1 MSTFFR
7 EGGKN
12 MITKANLEIRKAIR
26 EFGLTQWK
34 VADLMGYSEATMLR
48 KLRKELSQ
56 EEKAQI
62 LEIIKQNK
70 ED

>member
-1 MSTFFR
+1 MV
-7 EGGKN
+7 
-12 MITKANLEIRKAIR
+12 TKANLEIRQAIK
-26 EFGLTQWK
+26 EAGLTQWK
-34 VADLMGYSEATMLR
+34 VADLMGYSEATILR

-62 LEIIKQNK
+62 LKIIKQNK

>member
-1 MSTFFR
+1 
-7 EGGKN
+7 
-12 MITKANLEIRKAIR
+12 MITKANLEIRQAIK
-26 EFGLTQWK
+26 EAKLTQWK

-48 KLRKELSQ
+48 KLRKELPQ

-62 LEIIKQNK
+62 LKIIKQNK